1 MKMELKKN
9 PRSGGIGVLHKS
21 HVGKLTLQFL

>member
-9 PRSGGIGVLHKS
+9 PRPGGIGVLRKS
-21 HVGKLTLQFL
+21 HVGKQTLEFL